1 MPTVRTPDE
10 PVPVLK
16 AALCSACGNPMR
28 LERSEPS
35 ILHSNVD
42 QLKYV
47 CDCGQ
52 TTEKLVG
59 RY

>member
-10 PVPVLK
+10 ATLVLK
-16 AALCSACGNPMR
+16 APLCSECGNAVR

-35 ILHSNVD
+35 ILYSNVD

-47 CDCGQ
+47 CNCGQ